1 MREYG
6 TIIGG
11 EQRPGAGWIE
21 VRNPFSGE
29 VVGRVAA
36 ADRATTLAVVERTR
50 AAKIAL
56 SRHERHDLL
65 NRIAARLESDASAA
79 SRLITDEAGLCLKD
93 TRYEVARASNVLRFA
108 AIQTL
113 LDDSEVFP
121 CDVSSPAG
129 HAGSTRCASRW
140 G

>member
-29 VVGRVAA
+29 VAGRVAA

-50 AAKIAL
+50 AAKIVL

-65 NRIAARLESDASAA
+65 NRIAARLESDAGVM
-79 SRLITDEAGLCLKD
+79 SRLITD
-93 TRYEVARASNVLRFA
+93 
-108 AIQTL
+108 
-113 LDDSEVFP
+113 
-121 CDVSSPAG
+121 
-129 HAGSTRCASRW
+129 
-140 G
+140 